1 MSEQTKPWVES
12 RLPVSATLQSR
23 LADIPRPRDLPYSA
37 TLGVLI
43 IGAVGFLVLSGLVL
57 SLYYNPWH
65 AFDSIQFIT
74 REVNYGWLI
83 RGFHSTGTTMLF
95 ATIYLV
101 FFRALLSREYKAPG
115 EIVWFLKIAL
125 LLTLLLVGYLG
136 YTLADGAE
144 SFWSLYN
151 AALTASRL
159 DGVPGAIGNWL
170 FGGPETSSTLAR
182 IAVLHGA
189 LAFVVFLVLAIHYA
203 AKRSIALPPLRAV
216 AMHPYYT
223 SQYFVSVCVFALI
236 FAVLVFFAPHLGQNP
251 LNFAAPA
258 GGLVVPPG
266 VSPPWYLLPEAGLAG
281 ALGSPLGQIFA
292 FIAAFAV
299 LAALPW
305 LDRSRP
311 GTLPGGRARLLTYLL
326 ALDIIALCLTETAT
340 PSALSGILSTVFIAW
355 YYLHFLVLTPLVTAS
370 EPK

>member
-23 LADIPRPRDLPYSA
+23 VAGVLRPRDLPYSA
-37 TLGVLI
+37 TLGVLVM
-43 IGAVGFLVLSGLVL
+43 GAVGFLVLSGLVL

-95 ATIYLV
+95 ATVYLV

-144 SFWSLYN
+144 SYWSLYN

-159 DGVPGAIGNWL
+159 DGIPGAVGNWV

-189 LAFVVFLVLAIHYA
+189 LAFLVVLVLAIHFA
-203 AKRSIALPPLRAV
+203 AKRAITLAPARPVAV
-216 AMHPYYT
+216 HPYYT
-223 SQYFVSVCVFALI
+223 AQYFVAFCVFALI
-236 FAVLVFFAPHLGQNP
+236 FAILVFFAPHLGQNP

-258 GGLVVPPG
+258 GGLVVPPA
-266 VSPPWYLLPEAGLAG
+266 VSPPWYLLPEAGLSRV
-281 ALGSPLGQIFA
+281 LGGPLGAIIS
-292 FIAAFAV
+292 FIGAFAV

-305 LDRSRP
+305 LDQSRP
-311 GTLPGGRARLLTYLL
+311 GTLPSFRARVLTYVL
-326 ALDIIALCLTETAT
+326 ALDIIALCLTETAA
-340 PSALSGILSTVFIAW
+340 PSALSGILTAVFIAW
-355 YYLHFLVLTPLVTAS
+355 YYLHFLVLTPLLTAS
-370 EPK
+370 ETK